1 MKKFL
6 SLLLALTLV
15 LSLTVVPARAAD
27 SYTIGGTTP
36 TITVNA
42 GDSPVT
48 TVAKG
53 TELTYTLS
61 VEGLTVS
68 KSTDSAGATT
78 VDSSSYSLEYT
89 WTGATQQ
96 QSNPKTAK
104 TTPSSATTLNNVSC
118 KIDVKV
124 DNTVVATTTV
134 PAPAVTVVDCT
145 DGVASFTVNGKQY
158 SVSSGSIDVYKVG
171 DAALTKDSFT
181 NIQYRTNYT
190 GNTGEISYTSNN
202 NSGTLSVP
210 VKYNDSLTGT
220 TSISITEKKVDAPT
234 VTVTSPSAAP
244 YYAGRNITFTAT
256 STNAPSGA
264 QYIWTYKKD
273 NGTETTL
280 STTTQNTLTTNAFTT
295 AGSYI
300 VSCKI
305 KFGTAETS
313 AASASAVAV
322 SADPYVPTRDARDY
336 PYSFTL
342 TRSSAVGSI
351 QTKTLYSPYLQNK
364 DTTSDKITS
373 GFNVTWSSS
382 NQNVA
387 TVSGGVVSAGST
399 TGTATISA
407 VITYNGKTYP
417 AVTYTVNNYVLS
429 ADLTR
434 QVYYGNPV
442 TYSYSDLIE
451 AANKALSGSYGYGSY
466 YGTVTT
472 IVSASAPVSLSNLG
486 TFTGSISN
494 NSGYIYA
501 TASYSGRGKAPITA
515 TVKTSTGQPV
525 TVTLNIPVVPIPRT
539 FDSLT
544 AEPVTTNYT
553 TSINNYRITFPSTYS
568 TYYVVQKNG
577 TTAPDYATVSLG
589 NPYSAGSQYTLSSA
603 DFGTNGTCTLYVIAT
618 NNYTY
623 GSSYGMYYSGAITVS
638 QTNYNINYNGVAGE
652 TVQFKHADFTNFMN
666 EVSQARG
673 DASKTG
679 SYPYVTFNYVTFNY
693 PTSTQGTLYYNG
705 TAMSNSSYS
714 GSFNSRTQITNLDN
728 VTFVP
733 YARTSAKS
741 IPLTFT
747 LSVTKYG
754 ANGAVVNRDLKY
766 TGTVAVSI
774 VREDIKY
781 TAAPGDTIRFTDSDF
796 LNYLRTQN
804 GFNSNYYS
812 IDYVTFDQSAVN
824 ALNEGVLYAYSTGF
838 NAVKT
843 TDKFYYTTTSYN
855 QNALSDVTFR
865 ASAYAKTGTTVYIP
879 FTIYARYGTTGTGTR
894 QVSGTVAIKLAQT
907 MNFVDV
913 KPTDYFYDSVK
924 WAVNSNITK
933 GTSATTFSP
942 YKTCTRAEIVTFLWR
957 AAGSKTPTI
966 TRNPFTDVA
975 PSMGMD
981 YYYAILW
988 ASQNGI
994 AAGTSATTFSPNA
1007 TCTRA
1012 QIVTFLW
1019 RYSNK
1024 PAGYY
1029 SNPFTDVNKA
1039 EHAAYYDAILWAVG
1053 KGITK
1058 GTTATTFSPYGT
1070 CTRGE
1075 AVTFLYR
1082 AVNGK

>member
-1 MKKFL
+1 M
-6 SLLLALTLV
+6 SGNIW
-15 LSLTVVPARAAD
+15 TVPRVTTATD
-27 SYTIGGTTP
+27 YTVKGVA
-36 TITVNA
+36 TVN
-42 GDSPVT
+42 G
-48 TVAKG
+48 
-53 TELTYTLS
+53 
-61 VEGLTVS
+61 VE
-68 KSTDSAGATT
+68 AAT
-78 VDSSSYSLEYT
+78 
-89 WTGATQQ
+89 
-96 QSNPKTAK
+96 
-104 TTPSSATTLNNVSC
+104 
-118 KIDVKV
+118 
-124 DNTVVATTTV
+124 ATTTV
-134 PAPAVTVVDCT
+134 KVIPNTFTIKVTANPPAVT
-145 DGVASFTVNGKQY
+145 S
-158 SVSSGSIDVYKVG
+158 
-171 DAALTKDSFT
+171 
-181 NIQYRTNYT
+181 
-190 GNTGEISYTSNN
+190 
-202 NSGTLSVP
+202 
-210 VKYNDSLTGT
+210 T
-220 TSISITEKKVDAPT
+220 TTP
-234 VTVTSPSAAP
+234 VTVTAKMYNGQTEVTDSAISNWRLVKTDA
-244 YYAGRNITFTAT
+244 
-256 STNAPSGA
+256 
-264 QYIWTYKKD
+264 
-273 NGTETTL
+273 
-280 STTTQNTLTTNAFTT
+280 TNAFTP
-295 AGSYI
+295 YNY
-300 VSCKI
+300 
-305 KFGTAETS
+305 TS
-313 AASASAVAV
+313 GNVM
-322 SADPYVPTRDARDY
+322 
-336 PYSFTL
+336 
-342 TRSSAVGSI
+342 
-351 QTKTLYSPYLQNK
+351 TLYATKSGSAYITATATYK
-364 DTTSDKITS
+364 GKTITTAL
-373 GFNVTWSSS
+373 N
-382 NQNVA
+382 A
-387 TVSGGVVSAGST
+387 TVTSSLLSYT
-399 TGTATISA
+399 L
-407 VITYNGKTYP
+407 P
-417 AVTYTVNNYVLS
+417 AI
-429 ADLTR
+429 
-434 QVYYGNPV
+434 Q
-442 TYSYSDLIE
+442 
-451 AANKALSGSYGYGSY
+451 SGSYGTYSNYNLLSY
-466 YGTVTT
+466 ANT
-472 IVSASAPVSLSNLG
+472 IAFVGRPVNGFQSISVSPQTDRNNLG
-486 TFTGSISN
+486 VLTVSGSDTTAQYTFSNVNATRKVGVAQFTATAYSGSTPYTIYFNVPVEPTGTTYADQYPEPVASYGN
-494 NSGYIYA
+494 TYRYYVQVPSGY
-501 TASYSGRGKAPITA
+501 SS
-515 TVKTSTGQPV
+515 
-525 TVTLNIPVVPIPRT
+525 
-539 FDSLT
+539 
-544 AEPVTTNYT
+544 
-553 TSINNYRITFPSTYS
+553 
-568 TYYVVQKNG
+568 YYVVGTPNQAVRPTDWSQGSSTVYYTNTMTTSLYPLTDSNFVNG
-577 TTAPDYATVSLG
+577 K
-589 NPYSAGSQYTLSSA
+589 
-603 DFGTNGTCTLYVIAT
+603 CTLWIVTAD
-618 NNYTY
+618 
-623 GSSYGMYYSGAITVS
+623 SYGRLSCGQLAVY
-638 QTNYNINYNGVAGE
+638 QKNYNINYNGVAGE

-766 TGTVAVSI
+766 TGTVVVSI

>member
-1 MKKFL
+1 M
-6 SLLLALTLV
+6 V
-15 LSLTVVPARAAD
+15 LSLVVVPARADNAGSMSEGSSLSIKQSGIDVSSLTIDVNGSAVTLTATPSEGAKLLD
-27 SYTIGGTTP
+27 SNGTEITNQPTPSYHWTAPDNSGVQFGTPSAASTTVSATKATSGTPITLTCTATWSATVGEGQNAQTYTATLTDTVSLTVTDGFKSAITGITYNGRPCVINGNSLTYYTISSEGQTAEWSVTAPSEYGTP
-36 TITVNA
+36 TASLSSEGVLTVTGEKN
-42 GDSPVT
+42 SSQVT
-48 TVAKG
+48 TTYNATSEAATVTLG
-53 TELTYTLS
+53 TPNPSTI
-61 VEGLTVS
+61 S
-68 KSTDSAGATT
+68 KD
-78 VDSSSYSLEYT
+78 
-89 WTGATQQ
+89 
-96 QSNPKTAK
+96 
-104 TTPSSATTLNNVSC
+104 
-118 KIDVKV
+118 
-124 DNTVVATTTV
+124 
-134 PAPAVTVVDCT
+134 
-145 DGVASFTVNGKQY
+145 
-158 SVSSGSIDVYKVG
+158 
-171 DAALTKDSFT
+171 
-181 NIQYRTNYT
+181 
-190 GNTGEISYTSNN
+190 
-202 NSGTLSVP
+202 
-210 VKYNDSLTGT
+210 GT
-220 TSISITEKKVDAPT
+220 TSITATVKGFTPKQYTWAYTKDSDATVHAIPNQTTSTLTWTPGAAGTYKVTCTATYKQPSSAEANDG
-234 VTVTSPSAAP
+234 VSVTSS
-244 YYAGRNITFTAT
+244 
-256 STNAPSGA
+256 
-264 QYIWTYKKD
+264 
-273 NGTETTL
+273 ETTITVEN
-280 STTTQNTLTTNAFTT
+280 TTYAF
-295 AGSYI
+295 
-300 VSCKI
+300 
-305 KFGTAETS
+305 
-313 AASASAVAV
+313 
-322 SADPYVPTRDARDY
+322 
-336 PYSFTL
+336 
-342 TRSSAVGSI
+342 
-351 QTKTLYSPYLQNK
+351 
-364 DTTSDKITS
+364 
-373 GFNVTWSSS
+373 
-382 NQNVA
+382 
-387 TVSGGVVSAGST
+387 AGST
-399 TGTATISA
+399 VIYANKNETKYVDAKLYPVGSPVGSSRPADGAT
-407 VITYNGKTYP
+407 Y
-417 AVTYTVNNYVLS
+417 TYTVSPSTPNVVTVSSTGLITIQNSGYANVTVSCSNYKGKSYSYNVVIYASALS

-515 TVKTSTGQPV
+515 TVKTSTGQNV
-525 TVTLNIPVVPIPRT
+525 TVTLNIPVVPIPTT

-824 ALNEGVLYAYSTGF
+824 ALNEGVLYSYYSGY
-838 NAVKT
+838 NAVKS

>member
-15 LSLTVVPARAAD
+15 LSLVVVPARADTNVCSANPARVSLTVGSTGNTQQVTISGTGLTDNATCTWSTSDSNIATVSGSGGSATITAQAAGNTSVTCQVSQNAADATADTAAVPAINETVTIPVTVTDPAQDAANTAFGTAITLTYGGRNCAAD
-27 SYTIGGTTP
+27 STGTYVGYKFADADSWAASVGDNSGFTVTNSSP
-36 TITVNA
+36 TLDESGYITVN
-42 GDSPVT
+42 GTQKSDSRT
-48 TVAKG
+48 
-53 TELTYTLS
+53 
-61 VEGLTVS
+61 
-68 KSTDSAGATT
+68 
-78 VDSSSYSLEYT
+78 
-89 WTGATQQ
+89 
-96 QSNPKTAK
+96 
-104 TTPSSATTLNNVSC
+104 
-118 KIDVKV
+118 
-124 DNTVVATTTV
+124 
-134 PAPAVTVVDCT
+134 VTVRFK
-145 DGVASFTVNGKQY
+145 A
-158 SVSSGSIDVYKVG
+158 KVV
-171 DAALTKDSFT
+171 
-181 NIQYRTNYT
+181 
-190 GNTGEISYTSNN
+190 E
-202 NSGTLSVP
+202 V
-210 VKYNDSLTGT
+210 
-220 TSISITEKKVDAPT
+220 PT
-234 VTVTSPSAAP
+234 VTVTAKPSTVVANGKSALYADAPSIPGVIPSYQWKKDGTAIKDAVSPS
-244 YYAGRNITFTAT
+244 YKAT
-256 STNAPSGA
+256 PGSYTCEV
-264 QYIWTYKKD
+264 TYKFSNQDIKKVSSSSQPVSLD
-273 NGTETTL
+273 NNTYYFTGVPATTL
-280 STTTQNTLTTNAFTT
+280 SLAKGNVDTSTVKGIMLKSGT
-295 AGSYI
+295 GS
-300 VSCKI
+300 
-305 KFGTAETS
+305 S
-313 AASASAVAV
+313 AAEADGVKYKYQSSNQSVVTVGVNGELTAVGSGNATITV
-322 SADPYVPTRDARDY
+322 SAKEKIGANELVDYRGY
-336 PYSFTL
+336 PYSATF
-342 TRSSAVGSI
+342 
-351 QTKTLYSPYLQNK
+351 
-364 DTTSDKITS
+364 
-373 GFNVTWSSS
+373 
-382 NQNVA
+382 
-387 TVSGGVVSAGST
+387 TVSVTSLDVTLGSVT
-399 TGTATISA
+399 
-407 VITYNGKTYP
+407 NGSGAHP
-417 AVTYTVNNYVLS
+417 
-429 ADLTR
+429 
-434 QVYYGNPV
+434 
-442 TYSYSDLIE
+442 YSYDTLRSY
-451 AANKALSGSYGYGSY
+451 AASVINTRLGNG
-466 YGTVTT
+466 
-472 IVSASAPVSLSNLG
+472 SNLG
-486 TFTGSISN
+486 YNDVTSLTVKSGSLATLGGSFAPAIGPLTSAGLTYTAPN
-494 NSGYIYA
+494 ASIGKASITLTAA
-501 TASYSGRGKAPITA
+501 TARGNFDIAYNISVTPISWTFE
-515 TVKTSTGQPV
+515 TV
-525 TVTLNIPVVPIPRT
+525 
-539 FDSLT
+539 T
-544 AEPVTTNYT
+544 AEPIVSNSAYYNNTYKVTFPTTTFNQFYVVNKTGVAPADYSSYNLITGT
-553 TSINNYRITFPSTYS
+553 TS
-568 TYYVVQKNG
+568 
-577 TTAPDYATVSLG
+577 TTLNASDFNAT
-589 NPYSAGSQYTLSSA
+589 T
-603 DFGTNGTCTLYVIAT
+603 GTCTLFVIAW
-618 NNYTY
+618 NSNYNYNWSTGY
-623 GSSYGMYYSGAITVS
+623 AGKYYCGPITVS

>member
-6 SLLLALTLV
+6 SLLLALTMV
-15 LSLTVVPARAAD
+15 LSLTVVPARAANG
-27 SYTIGGTTP
+27 TPTTP
-36 TITVNA
+36 TAAQATGTTI
-42 GDSPVT
+42 SPETLTLEKGASTNNTLTVT
-48 TVAKG
+48 TTGAKVGEASCTVA
-53 TELTYTLS
+53 TES
-61 VEGLTVS
+61 P
-68 KSTDSAGATT
+68 
-78 VDSSSYSLEYT
+78 YT
-89 WTGATQQ
+89 WR
-96 QSNPKTAK
+96 
-104 TTPSSATTLNNVSC
+104 SSDET
-118 KIDVKV
+118 
-124 DNTVVATTTV
+124 VATV
-134 PAPAVTVVDCT
+134 
-145 DGVASFTVNGKQY
+145 
-158 SVSSGSIDVYKVG
+158 
-171 DAALTKDSFT
+171 
-181 NIQYRTNYT
+181 
-190 GNTGEISYTSNN
+190 SNN
-202 NSGTLSVP
+202 NGTATITALMAGTTTITCKVAYTYTDPVDHSSKPAEQTVSCRVTVTDSFKAAITGITYNGRPCVISGNNLTYYTISSENGAAQWSVTAASEYGTPTASLSGNVLTVTGANSVTTTYNATPKAATVTLGAPTFSTIS
-210 VKYNDSLTGT
+210 KDGT
-220 TSISITEKKVDAPT
+220 TSITATVEGFTPVQYAWAYTKDSGTDVTAIPNQTTRTLTWTPGEAGTYKVTCTATYKQPSSAEANDG
-234 VTVTSPSAAP
+234 VSVTSS
-244 YYAGRNITFTAT
+244 
-256 STNAPSGA
+256 
-264 QYIWTYKKD
+264 
-273 NGTETTL
+273 ETT
-280 STTTQNTLTTNAFTT
+280 
-295 AGSYI
+295 
-300 VSCKI
+300 
-305 KFGTAETS
+305 
-313 AASASAVAV
+313 
-322 SADPYVPTRDARDY
+322 
-336 PYSFTL
+336 
-342 TRSSAVGSI
+342 
-351 QTKTLYSPYLQNK
+351 
-364 DTTSDKITS
+364 ITVE
-373 GFNVTWSSS
+373 NVTY
-382 NQNVA
+382 A
-387 TVSGGVVSAGST
+387 FAGST
-399 TGTATISA
+399 AIYVNKNATKYVDAKLYPVGSSTPA
-407 VITYNGKTYP
+407 DGATY
-417 AVTYTVNNYVLS
+417 TYTVSPSTPNVVTVASNGLITVQNSGYANVTVSSNYKGKAYSYNVVIYASALS

-705 TAMSNSSYS
+705 TAMTNSSYS

-766 TGTVAVSI
+766 TGTVVVSI

-894 QVSGTVAIKLAQT
+894 QVTGTVAIKLAQT

-1019 RYSNK
+1019 RYAKK
-1024 PAGYY
+1024 PLGYY
-1029 SNPFTDVNKA
+1029 TNPFTDVNKA
-1039 EHAAYYDAILWAVG
+1039 EHAAYYDAILWAAG
-1053 KGITK
+1053 KGI
-1058 GTTATTFSPYGT
+1058 ATGNTPKTFNPYGT

>member
-1 MKKFL
+1 MVKL
-6 SLLLALTLV
+6 
-15 LSLTVVPARAAD
+15 D
-27 SYTIGGTTP
+27 
-36 TITVNA
+36 
-42 GDSPVT
+42 GD
-48 TVAKG
+48 
-53 TELTYTLS
+53 
-61 VEGLTVS
+61 
-68 KSTDSAGATT
+68 D
-78 VDSSSYSLEYT
+78 
-89 WTGATQQ
+89 
-96 QSNPKTAK
+96 
-104 TTPSSATTLNNVSC
+104 
-118 KIDVKV
+118 
-124 DNTVVATTTV
+124 
-134 PAPAVTVVDCT
+134 
-145 DGVASFTVNGKQY
+145 
-158 SVSSGSIDVYKVG
+158 
-171 DAALTKDSFT
+171 
-181 NIQYRTNYT
+181 
-190 GNTGEISYTSNN
+190 
-202 NSGTLSVP
+202 
-210 VKYNDSLTGT
+210 
-220 TSISITEKKVDAPT
+220 
-234 VTVTSPSAAP
+234 
-244 YYAGRNITFTAT
+244 
-256 STNAPSGA
+256 
-264 QYIWTYKKD
+264 
-273 NGTETTL
+273 
-280 STTTQNTLTTNAFTT
+280 FTT
-295 AGSYI
+295 AGKWTANAINGYTIESA
-300 VSCKI
+300 S
-305 KFGTAETS
+305 FSFASGSSTSGTLTLTATTGS
-313 AASASAVAV
+313 PKLTTTININSNAASYAIEATPNPVLSGGTVSLRTKDSNLSSGATYAWSYKEKGSTGSELPITSPASWT
-322 SADPYVPTRDARDY
+322 VPLVT
-336 PYSFTL
+336 
-342 TRSSAVGSI
+342 
-351 QTKTLYSPYLQNK
+351 K
-364 DTTSDKITS
+364 DTTYTVTCKAGETGSNTTVDK
-373 GFNVTWSSS
+373 
-382 NQNVA
+382 
-387 TVSGGVVSAGST
+387 TVDVEVKKNDY
-399 TGTATISA
+399 TISA
-407 VITYNGKTYP
+407 AVSSAYATAYNNSIVLPSVGNTATVTITFQDKDKREVTSS
-417 AVTYTVNNYVLS
+417 VTYGYDITGNTNAFSASNRNQKAMTVTMVSNGSISVTPYVIFMGKKISATPITITGNALTATLS
-429 ADLTR
+429 SVQSGGYRDYAYSELVNAAQAAITTR
-434 QVYYGNPV
+434 S
-442 TYSYSDLIE
+442 TT
-451 AANKALSGSYGYGSY
+451 SYGYNYSEIVSSVSVRSQTVTNYGTFTAPSVVNGYYRFTSY
-466 YGTVTT
+466 GNVIGTAAVTGTVTT
-472 IVSASAPVSLSNLG
+472 NRG
-486 TFTGSISN
+486 TYSI
-494 NSGYIYA
+494 
-501 TASYSGRGKAPITA
+501 TF
-515 TVKTSTGQPV
+515 
-525 TVTLNIPVVPIPRT
+525 NIPVSPTKVAYEDQYP
-539 FDSLT
+539 
-544 AEPVTTNYT
+544 EPVAYGNT
-553 TSINNYRITFPSTYS
+553 YR
-568 TYYVVQKNG
+568 YYVQVPSGYSSYYVLG
-577 TTAPDYATVSLG
+577 TPNQATEPNWTLTGTQYYG
-589 NPYSAGSQYTLSSA
+589 NNLQYYGNNLYYLTDSN
-603 DFGTNGTCTLYVIAT
+603 FVGGKCTLWLVT
-618 NNYTY
+618 KD
-623 GSSYGMYYSGAITVS
+623 SSNRYSCGQLTVY
-638 QTNYNINYNGVAGE
+638 QKNYNINYNGVAGE

-824 ALNEGVLYAYSTGF
+824 ALNEGVLYSYYSGY

-894 QVSGTVAIKLAQT
+894 QVSGTVAIKIAQT

>member
-1 MKKFL
+1 MHAGPIKKRKDEDHMKKFL
-6 SLLLALTLV
+6 SLLLALTMV
-15 LSLTVVPARAAD
+15 LSLTVVPARA
-27 SYTIGGTTP
+27 
-36 TITVNA
+36 N
-42 GDSPVT
+42 
-48 TVAKG
+48 
-53 TELTYTLS
+53 
-61 VEGLTVS
+61 
-68 KSTDSAGATT
+68 
-78 VDSSSYSLEYT
+78 DSSSGTPTQEQVSLSTTASENKIDRGSSAEIT
-89 WTGATQQ
+89 VTKPQDANHQDISWSSSAPTVASVSTSTNGATVRGLTAG
-96 QSNPKTAK
+96 SATITYSYKESAEATEAKTA
-104 TTPSSATTLNNVSC
+104 T
-118 KIDVKV
+118 IQI
-124 DNTVVATTTV
+124 
-134 PAPAVTVVDCT
+134 TVVDKLLVSDIT
-145 DGVASFTVNGKQY
+145 SVTFDNSRTYLVTNGAANVVKLDG
-158 SVSSGSIDVYKVG
+158 D
-171 DAALTKDSFT
+171 D
-181 NIQYRTNYT
+181 
-190 GNTGEISYTSNN
+190 
-202 NSGTLSVP
+202 
-210 VKYNDSLTGT
+210 
-220 TSISITEKKVDAPT
+220 
-234 VTVTSPSAAP
+234 
-244 YYAGRNITFTAT
+244 
-256 STNAPSGA
+256 
-264 QYIWTYKKD
+264 
-273 NGTETTL
+273 
-280 STTTQNTLTTNAFTT
+280 FTT
-295 AGSYI
+295 AGKWTANAINGYTIESA
-300 VSCKI
+300 S
-305 KFGTAETS
+305 FSFASGSSTSGTLTLTATTGS
-313 AASASAVAV
+313 PKLTTTININSNAASYAIEATPNPVLSGGTVSLRTKDSNLSSGATYAWSYKEKGSTGSELPITSPASWT
-322 SADPYVPTRDARDY
+322 VPLVT
-336 PYSFTL
+336 
-342 TRSSAVGSI
+342 
-351 QTKTLYSPYLQNK
+351 K
-364 DTTSDKITS
+364 DTTYTVTCKASETGSNTTVDK
-373 GFNVTWSSS
+373 
-382 NQNVA
+382 
-387 TVSGGVVSAGST
+387 TVDVEVKKNDY
-399 TGTATISA
+399 TISA
-407 VITYNGKTYP
+407 AVSSAYATAYNNSIVLPSVGNTATVTITFQDKDKREVTSS
-417 AVTYTVNNYVLS
+417 VTYGYDITGNTNAFSASNRNQKAMTVTMVSNGSISVTPYVIFMGKKISATPITITGNALTATLS
-429 ADLTR
+429 SVQSGGYRDYAYSELVNAAQAAITTR
-434 QVYYGNPV
+434 S
-442 TYSYSDLIE
+442 TT
-451 AANKALSGSYGYGSY
+451 SYGYNYSEIVSSVSVRSQTVTNYGTFTAPSVVNGYYRFTSY
-466 YGTVTT
+466 GNVIGTAAVTGTVTT
-472 IVSASAPVSLSNLG
+472 NRGPYSI
-486 TFTGSISN
+486 TF
-494 NSGYIYA
+494 
-501 TASYSGRGKAPITA
+501 
-515 TVKTSTGQPV
+515 
-525 TVTLNIPVVPIPRT
+525 NIPVSPTKVAYEDQYP
-539 FDSLT
+539 
-544 AEPVTTNYT
+544 EPVAYGNT
-553 TSINNYRITFPSTYS
+553 YR
-568 TYYVVQKNG
+568 YYVQVPSGYSSYYVLG
-577 TTAPDYATVSLG
+577 TPNQATEPNWTLTGTQYYG
-589 NPYSAGSQYTLSSA
+589 NNLQYYGNNLYYLTDSN
-603 DFGTNGTCTLYVIAT
+603 FVGGKCTLWLVT
-618 NNYTY
+618 KD
-623 GSSYGMYYSGAITVS
+623 SSNRYSCGQLTVY
-638 QTNYNINYNGVAGE
+638 QKNYNINYNGVAGE

-894 QVSGTVAIKLAQT
+894 QVSGTVAIKIAQT

>member
-15 LSLTVVPARAAD
+15 LSLVVVPARAAGELTVSGFD
-27 SYTIGGTTP
+27 VTLPDGASTTVENN
-36 TITVNA
+36 TQVTVNA
-42 GDSPVT
+42 KKDGITVT
-48 TVAKG
+48 DGENPITDATATYKWSVNGVVESSVTGEQFQK
-53 TELTYTLS
+53 ELTTNNETATVLITCEVTYTKD
-61 VEGLTVS
+61 S
-68 KSTDSAGATT
+68 KTGSASA
-78 VDSSSYSLEYT
+78 S
-89 WTGATQQ
+89 
-96 QSNPKTAK
+96 KT
-104 TTPSSATTLNNVSC
+104 
-118 KIDVKV
+118 
-124 DNTVVATTTV
+124 
-134 PAPAVTVVDCT
+134 
-145 DGVASFTVNGKQY
+145 FTVNN
-158 SVSSGSIDVYKVG
+158 S
-171 DAALTKDSFT
+171 A
-181 NIQYRTNYT
+181 IQAN
-190 GNTGEISYTSNN
+190 
-202 NSGTLSVP
+202 
-210 VKYNDSLTGT
+210 
-220 TSISITEKKVDAPT
+220 
-234 VTVTSPSAAP
+234 
-244 YYAGRNITFTAT
+244 
-256 STNAPSGA
+256 
-264 QYIWTYKKD
+264 
-273 NGTETTL
+273 
-280 STTTQNTLTTNAFTT
+280 NAF
-295 AGSYI
+295 
-300 VSCKI
+300 
-305 KFGTAETS
+305 
-313 AASASAVAV
+313 
-322 SADPYVPTRDARDY
+322 
-336 PYSFTL
+336 
-342 TRSSAVGSI
+342 
-351 QTKTLYSPYLQNK
+351 
-364 DTTSDKITS
+364 
-373 GFNVTWSSS
+373 VT
-382 NQNVA
+382 
-387 TVSGGVVSAGST
+387 
-399 TGTATISA
+399 
-407 VITYNGKTYP
+407 
-417 AVTYTVNNYVLS
+417 
-429 ADLTR
+429 
-434 QVYYGNPV
+434 
-442 TYSYSDLIE
+442 
-451 AANKALSGSYGYGSY
+451 ALSGSITYAGRTYRPDASKRITAYKFAEDADNATWDISSPLTGYTDVRITANPGKSNGTLTITGKTTDTTPVEVTASFNCELSDATVSVTSNPSDKEVIVGGTLTLTASCVAAPSDAKYLWYVDRATTPASTKTSSFTLPADATVGTHSVKCVVKTNDETKKIAETTVSDIKVISNTFTIKVTANPSTVSSTTTPVTVTAKMYSDQTEITSGITNWRLTKTDTAGAFTTNYTSGNVMTLYATKSGSAYITATATYKGKTITTALNGGATVTSSLLSTTLSSVQSGGYRDYAYSDLVSAAQAAITTRNTTSYGYNYSEIVRSVSVHSQTVTNYGTFTAPSVVNGYYRFTSY
-466 YGTVTT
+466 GNVIGTAAVTGTVTT
-472 IVSASAPVSLSNLG
+472 DRG
-486 TFTGSISN
+486 TYSI
-494 NSGYIYA
+494 
-501 TASYSGRGKAPITA
+501 TF
-515 TVKTSTGQPV
+515 
-525 TVTLNIPVVPIPRT
+525 NIPVSPTKVAYEDQYP
-539 FDSLT
+539 
-544 AEPVTTNYT
+544 EPVAYGNT
-553 TSINNYRITFPSTYS
+553 YR
-568 TYYVVQKNG
+568 YYVQVPSGYSSYYVLG
-577 TTAPDYATVSLG
+577 TPNQATEPNWTLTGTQYYG
-589 NPYSAGSQYTLSSA
+589 NNLQYYGNNLYYLTDSN
-603 DFGTNGTCTLYVIAT
+603 FVGGKCTLWLVT
-618 NNYTY
+618 KD
-623 GSSYGMYYSGAITVS
+623 SSNRYSCGQLTVY
-638 QTNYNINYNGVAGE
+638 QKNYNINYNGVAGE

-766 TGTVAVSI
+766 TGTVVVSI

-824 ALNEGVLYAYSTGF
+824 ALNEGVLYSYYSGY

-1053 KGITK
+1053 KGITQ
-1058 GTTATTFSPYGT
+1058 GTSTTTFSPYAS

-1082 AVNGK
+1082 YVNGVK

>member
-1 MKKFL
+1 MVKL
-6 SLLLALTLV
+6 
-15 LSLTVVPARAAD
+15 D
-27 SYTIGGTTP
+27 
-36 TITVNA
+36 
-42 GDSPVT
+42 GD
-48 TVAKG
+48 
-53 TELTYTLS
+53 
-61 VEGLTVS
+61 
-68 KSTDSAGATT
+68 D
-78 VDSSSYSLEYT
+78 
-89 WTGATQQ
+89 
-96 QSNPKTAK
+96 
-104 TTPSSATTLNNVSC
+104 
-118 KIDVKV
+118 
-124 DNTVVATTTV
+124 
-134 PAPAVTVVDCT
+134 
-145 DGVASFTVNGKQY
+145 
-158 SVSSGSIDVYKVG
+158 
-171 DAALTKDSFT
+171 
-181 NIQYRTNYT
+181 
-190 GNTGEISYTSNN
+190 
-202 NSGTLSVP
+202 
-210 VKYNDSLTGT
+210 
-220 TSISITEKKVDAPT
+220 
-234 VTVTSPSAAP
+234 
-244 YYAGRNITFTAT
+244 
-256 STNAPSGA
+256 
-264 QYIWTYKKD
+264 
-273 NGTETTL
+273 
-280 STTTQNTLTTNAFTT
+280 FTT
-295 AGSYI
+295 AGKWTANAINGYTIESA
-300 VSCKI
+300 S
-305 KFGTAETS
+305 FSFASGSSTSGTLTLTATTGS
-313 AASASAVAV
+313 PKLTTTININSNAASYAIEATPNPVLSGGTVSLRTKDSNLSSGATYAWSYKEKGSTGSELPITSPASWT
-322 SADPYVPTRDARDY
+322 VPLVT
-336 PYSFTL
+336 
-342 TRSSAVGSI
+342 
-351 QTKTLYSPYLQNK
+351 K
-364 DTTSDKITS
+364 DTTYTVTCKASETGSNTTVDK
-373 GFNVTWSSS
+373 
-382 NQNVA
+382 
-387 TVSGGVVSAGST
+387 TVDVEVKKNDY
-399 TGTATISA
+399 TISA
-407 VITYNGKTYP
+407 AVSSAYATAYNNSIVLPSVGNTATVTITFQDKDKREVTSS
-417 AVTYTVNNYVLS
+417 VTYGYDITGNTNAFSASNRNQKAMTVTMVSNGSISVTPYVIFMGKKISATPITITGNALTATLS
-429 ADLTR
+429 SVQSGGYRDYAYSELVNAAQAAITTR
-434 QVYYGNPV
+434 S
-442 TYSYSDLIE
+442 TT
-451 AANKALSGSYGYGSY
+451 SYGYNYSEIVSSVSVRSQTVTNYGTFTAPSVVNGYYRFTSY
-466 YGTVTT
+466 GNVIGTAAVTGTVTT
-472 IVSASAPVSLSNLG
+472 NRG
-486 TFTGSISN
+486 TYSI
-494 NSGYIYA
+494 
-501 TASYSGRGKAPITA
+501 TF
-515 TVKTSTGQPV
+515 
-525 TVTLNIPVVPIPRT
+525 NIPVSPTKVAYEDQYP
-539 FDSLT
+539 
-544 AEPVTTNYT
+544 EPVAYGNT
-553 TSINNYRITFPSTYS
+553 YR
-568 TYYVVQKNG
+568 YYVQVPSGYSSYYVLG
-577 TTAPDYATVSLG
+577 TPNQATEPNWTLTGTQYYG
-589 NPYSAGSQYTLSSA
+589 NNLQYYGNNLYYLTDSN
-603 DFGTNGTCTLYVIAT
+603 FVGGKCTLWLVT
-618 NNYTY
+618 KD
-623 GSSYGMYYSGAITVS
+623 SSNRYSCGQLTVY
-638 QTNYNINYNGVAGE
+638 QKNYNINYNGVAGE

-733 YARTSAKS
+733 YARTNAKS

-824 ALNEGVLYAYSTGF
+824 ALNEGVLYSYYSGY
-838 NAVKT
+838 NAVKS

>member
-1 MKKFL
+1 MVKL
-6 SLLLALTLV
+6 
-15 LSLTVVPARAAD
+15 D
-27 SYTIGGTTP
+27 
-36 TITVNA
+36 
-42 GDSPVT
+42 GD
-48 TVAKG
+48 
-53 TELTYTLS
+53 
-61 VEGLTVS
+61 
-68 KSTDSAGATT
+68 D
-78 VDSSSYSLEYT
+78 
-89 WTGATQQ
+89 
-96 QSNPKTAK
+96 
-104 TTPSSATTLNNVSC
+104 
-118 KIDVKV
+118 
-124 DNTVVATTTV
+124 
-134 PAPAVTVVDCT
+134 
-145 DGVASFTVNGKQY
+145 
-158 SVSSGSIDVYKVG
+158 
-171 DAALTKDSFT
+171 
-181 NIQYRTNYT
+181 
-190 GNTGEISYTSNN
+190 
-202 NSGTLSVP
+202 
-210 VKYNDSLTGT
+210 
-220 TSISITEKKVDAPT
+220 
-234 VTVTSPSAAP
+234 
-244 YYAGRNITFTAT
+244 
-256 STNAPSGA
+256 
-264 QYIWTYKKD
+264 
-273 NGTETTL
+273 
-280 STTTQNTLTTNAFTT
+280 FTT
-295 AGSYI
+295 AGKWTANAINGYTIESA
-300 VSCKI
+300 S
-305 KFGTAETS
+305 FSFASGSSTSGTLTLTATTGS
-313 AASASAVAV
+313 PKLTTTININSNAASYAIEATPNPVLSGGTVSLRTKDSNLSSGATYAWSYKEKGSTGSELPITSPASWT
-322 SADPYVPTRDARDY
+322 VPLVT
-336 PYSFTL
+336 
-342 TRSSAVGSI
+342 
-351 QTKTLYSPYLQNK
+351 K
-364 DTTSDKITS
+364 DTTYTVTCKASETGSNTTVDK
-373 GFNVTWSSS
+373 
-382 NQNVA
+382 
-387 TVSGGVVSAGST
+387 TVDVEVKKNDY
-399 TGTATISA
+399 TISA
-407 VITYNGKTYP
+407 AVSSAYATAYNNSIVLPSVGNTATVTITFQDKDKREVTSS
-417 AVTYTVNNYVLS
+417 VTYGYDITGNTNAFSASNRNQKAMTVTMVSNGSISVTPYVIFMGKKISATPITITGNALTATLS
-429 ADLTR
+429 SVQSGGYRDYAYSELVNAAQAAITTR
-434 QVYYGNPV
+434 S
-442 TYSYSDLIE
+442 TT
-451 AANKALSGSYGYGSY
+451 SYGYNYSEIVSSVSVHSQTVTNYGTFTAPSVVNGYYRFTSY
-466 YGTVTT
+466 GNVIGTAAVTGTVTT
-472 IVSASAPVSLSNLG
+472 NRG
-486 TFTGSISN
+486 TYSI
-494 NSGYIYA
+494 
-501 TASYSGRGKAPITA
+501 TF
-515 TVKTSTGQPV
+515 
-525 TVTLNIPVVPIPRT
+525 NIPVSPTKVAYEDQYP
-539 FDSLT
+539 
-544 AEPVTTNYT
+544 EPVAYGNT
-553 TSINNYRITFPSTYS
+553 YR
-568 TYYVVQKNG
+568 YYVQVPSGYSSYYVLG
-577 TTAPDYATVSLG
+577 TPNQATEPNWTLTGTQYYG
-589 NPYSAGSQYTLSSA
+589 NNLQYYGNNLYYLTDSN
-603 DFGTNGTCTLYVIAT
+603 FVGGKCTLWLVT
-618 NNYTY
+618 KD
-623 GSSYGMYYSGAITVS
+623 SSNRYSCGQLTVY
-638 QTNYNINYNGVAGE
+638 QKNYNINYNGVAGE

>member
-1 MKKFL
+1 MTYGEGKT
-6 SLLLALTLV
+6 AV
-15 LSLTVVPARAAD
+15 
-27 SYTIGGTTP
+27 GTKD
-36 TITVNA
+36 ITVEN
-42 GDSPVT
+42 
-48 TVAKG
+48 K
-53 TELTYTLS
+53 TY
-61 VEGLTVS
+61 
-68 KSTDSAGATT
+68 
-78 VDSSSYSLEYT
+78 
-89 WTGATQQ
+89 
-96 QSNPKTAK
+96 
-104 TTPSSATTLNNVSC
+104 
-118 KIDVKV
+118 
-124 DNTVVATTTV
+124 
-134 PAPAVTVVDCT
+134 
-145 DGVASFTVNGKQY
+145 
-158 SVSSGSIDVYKVG
+158 
-171 DAALTKDSFT
+171 
-181 NIQYRTNYT
+181 
-190 GNTGEISYTSNN
+190 
-202 NSGTLSVP
+202 
-210 VKYNDSLTGT
+210 
-220 TSISITEKKVDAPT
+220 
-234 VTVTSPSAAP
+234 
-244 YYAGRNITFTAT
+244 
-256 STNAPSGA
+256 
-264 QYIWTYKKD
+264 
-273 NGTETTL
+273 
-280 STTTQNTLTTNAFTT
+280 AF
-295 AGSYI
+295 
-300 VSCKI
+300 
-305 KFGTAETS
+305 
-313 AASASAVAV
+313 
-322 SADPYVPTRDARDY
+322 
-336 PYSFTL
+336 
-342 TRSSAVGSI
+342 
-351 QTKTLYSPYLQNK
+351 
-364 DTTSDKITS
+364 
-373 GFNVTWSSS
+373 
-382 NQNVA
+382 
-387 TVSGGVVSAGST
+387 AGST
-399 TGTATISA
+399 AIYVNKNETKYVDAKLYPVSVASSTAVNDA
-407 VITYNGKTYP
+407 RY
-417 AVTYTVNNYVLS
+417 TYTVSPSTPNVVTVASNGLITVQNSGYANVTVSSNYKGKAYSYNVVIYASALS

-472 IVSASAPVSLSNLG
+472 IMSASAPVSPSNLG
-486 TFTGSISN
+486 TFTGSISS

-501 TASYSGRGKAPITA
+501 TASSSGLGKVPVTA
-515 TVKTSTGQPV
+515 TVKTSTNQPV
-525 TVTLNIPVVPIPRT
+525 TVTLNIPVVPIPTT

-577 TTAPDYATVSLG
+577 TTAPDYAAANILS
-589 NPYSAGSQYTLSSA
+589 NQAYSAGSQYTLSSA

-623 GSSYGMYYSGAITVS
+623 GSSYGKYYSGAITVS

-933 GTSATTFSP
+933 GTTATTFSP

>member
-1 MKKFL
+1 MKAENTYTC
-6 SLLLALTLV
+6 ALTVTDAILASDIQSITFNDRSAFNGTSV
-15 LSLTVVPARAAD
+15 SVALLDNENIATSSQWVVTPKDTSKYTAITAIGSGSTLSLTSGSVTGSLPLSATKALSLSVAPRDGKISKDSSATVTASLSSSVIPSGVTPTYAWTQKESAAA
-27 SYTIGGTTP
+27 STTPITGAGSSLAFSGSTYAAGTYTITCTATIGGKTATETTTIVNDGKTYDIRSTSSPATAALSTVYASSNSAASFPAINLYDVTTP
-36 TITVNA
+36 A
-42 GDSPVT
+42 APVAVT
-48 TVAKG
+48 
-53 TELTYTLS
+53 
-61 VEGLTVS
+61 
-68 KSTDSAGATT
+68 
-78 VDSSSYSLEYT
+78 
-89 WTGATQQ
+89 
-96 QSNPKTAK
+96 
-104 TTPSSATTLNNVSC
+104 
-118 KIDVKV
+118 
-124 DNTVVATTTV
+124 
-134 PAPAVTVVDCT
+134 PAVTFTYSKVSDPSNAINLNTSNGTFTVT
-145 DGVASFTVNGKQY
+145 GNGVA
-158 SVSSGSIDVYKVG
+158 
-171 DAALTKDSFT
+171 
-181 NIQYRTNYT
+181 
-190 GNTGEISYTSNN
+190 
-202 NSGTLSVP
+202 TL
-210 VKYNDSLTGT
+210 
-220 TSISITEKKVDAPT
+220 
-234 VTVTSPSAAP
+234 
-244 YYAGRNITFTAT
+244 R
-256 STNAPSGA
+256 A
-264 QYIWTYKKD
+264 QT
-273 NGTETTL
+273 
-280 STTTQNTLTTNAFTT
+280 
-295 AGSYI
+295 
-300 VSCKI
+300 
-305 KFGTAETS
+305 
-313 AASASAVAV
+313 
-322 SADPYVPTRDARDY
+322 
-336 PYSFTL
+336 
-342 TRSSAVGSI
+342 
-351 QTKTLYSPYLQNK
+351 
-364 DTTSDKITS
+364 
-373 GFNVTWSSS
+373 
-382 NQNVA
+382 
-387 TVSGGVVSAGST
+387 
-399 TGTATISA
+399 
-407 VITYNGKTYP
+407 TYNGKTYTKDVVVYASALMADFDRQAWYNSP
-417 AVTYTVNNYVLS
+417 ATYY
-429 ADLTR
+429 
-434 QVYYGNPV
+434 
-442 TYSYSDLIE
+442 YSDLVT
-451 AANKALSGSYGYGSY
+451 AATKALSTGNTYGSNYY
-466 YGTVTT
+466 YGTVNT
-472 IVSASAPVSLSNLG
+472 IQTVIVNNNSLG
-486 TFTGSISN
+486 TSTNTLSYGAQSGSITFTPYYN
-494 NSGYIYA
+494 A
-501 TASYSGRGKAPITA
+501 RGKAPV
-515 TVKTSTGQPV
+515 TVTLTTNTGKSV

-705 TAMSNSSYS
+705 TAMTNSSYS